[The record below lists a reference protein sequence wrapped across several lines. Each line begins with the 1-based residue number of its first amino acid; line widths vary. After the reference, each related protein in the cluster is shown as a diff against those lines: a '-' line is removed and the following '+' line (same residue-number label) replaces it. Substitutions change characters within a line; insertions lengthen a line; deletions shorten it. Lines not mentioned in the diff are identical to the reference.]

1 VVRLSSWSC
10 ADGGRVVVEIW
21 ESLITTEGVEVVAAL
36 LLVSLEMVRHEGVIA
51 LGSCEPHSS
60 AKSAYEWGTRMWF
73 VGGPPALEMAR
84 HEGVVDLGTREPHS
98 SAKNAYEW
106 GTRCEDFYGF
116 HEDYDFRTRRCSRS
130 FFGR

>member
-60 AKSAYEWGTRMWF
+60 AKSAYEWGTR
-73 VGGPPALEMAR
+73 
-84 HEGVVDLGTREPHS
+84 
-98 SAKNAYEW
+98 
-106 GTRCEDFYGF
+106 CEDFYGF